1 MSETVDDVIENVQ
14 DSVNESTDNE
24 MIVEDVSED
33 VSEESDLE
41 EEEPVP
47 DEPDEPEPVPDEPDE
62 PEPVPDEPVE
72 PEPVPDEPVPD
83 EPDEPDEPE
92 PVPDEPEPE
101 PEPEPELSDGLS
113 DEYKLKIAELDFL
126 CECCGEWVGKSRRG
140 KRNFLNSWNNK
151 NITID
156 SSIDYESVLNHLE
169 KLPELIKL
177 WVSGGVKTDSNHFK
191 NIESY
196 NLKKSLFGEKNIQ
209 EKIELLEQLIDLLID
224 CASNKMK
231 TQDIEDCIDNLY

>member
-1 MSETVDDVIENVQ
+1 MSETVDNVIENVQ
-14 DSVNESTDNE
+14 DSVNESNDNE
-24 MIVEDVSED
+24 IIVED
-33 VSEESDLE
+33 VSEESDVE
-41 EEEPVP
+41 EEEEPVPDEPEPVP

-62 PEPVPDEPVE
+62 PEPVPDEP
-72 PEPVPDEPVPD
+72 EPVPDEPVPN
-83 EPDEPDEPE
+83 
-92 PVPDEPEPE
+92 EPEPE
-101 PEPEPELSDGLS
+101 PEPEPELSDGLSDGLS

-126 CECCGEWVGKSRRG
+126 RECCGEWVGKSRRG

-151 NITID
+151 NVTID

-177 WVSGGVKTDSNHFK
+177 WVEGGVKTDSNHFK

-196 NLKKSLFGEKNIQ
+196 NLEKTLFGEKNIQ
-209 EKIELLEQLIDLLID
+209 EKIELLEQLIGLLID

-231 TQDIEDCIDNLY
+231 IQDIEDCIENLY